1 MLLNQLDETLNNLY
15 NAIANQ
21 AEERLT
27 VIGAAAMQASMLK
40 RIFERGQ
47 ATSGAGISSK
57 YSSTPTYYPK
67 TAFKKTAG
75 AFKPIGKN
83 TLIKVSTKTK
93 GSNSV
98 LKATIKV
105 ERSNK
110 ETKANRKTMYLA
122 GGYKMLRQVQG
133 LQTNFVDLHVSGSLM
148 QSIRIVSVKSKAQI
162 RITSAKEVEKSEKI
176 EELYGNIDIF
186 TPSVQDWQASN
197 EAISNEVALIL
208 QKSLS

>member
-21 AEERLT
+21 AEEQLT
-27 VIGAAAMQASMLK
+27 VIGAVAMQASMLK

-47 ATSGAGISSK
+47 ATSGAGIASK
-57 YSSTPTYYPK
+57 YSSNPTYYPK
-67 TAFKKTAG
+67 KAFKKTAG

-83 TLIKVSTKTK
+83 TLIKSTTKIKAANTVSKT
-93 GSNSV
+93 
-98 LKATIKV
+98 TITVSKKNV
-105 ERSNK
+105 

-133 LQTNFVDLHVSGSLM
+133 LQVNFVDLHVSGSLM
-148 QSIRIVSVKSKAQI
+148 QSIKIVTVSKKTQI
-162 RITSAKEVEKSEKI
+162 RIVGTDGVMKSENTEKI
-176 EELYGNIDIF
+176 YKKDIF
-186 TPSVQDWQASN
+186 TPSVQDQQAAEN
-197 EAISNEVALIL
+197 AISTEIALIL

>member
-27 VIGAAAMQASMLK
+27 VIGAVAMQASMLK

-67 TAFKKTAG
+67 KAFKKTAG

-110 ETKANRKTMYLA
+110 ETKANRKTMYLK

-133 LQTNFVDLHVSGSLM
+133 LQTNFVDLHVSGSLLT
-148 QSIRIVSVKSKAQI
+148 SIKLYTERKKTQI
-162 RITSAKEVEKSEKI
+162 RITSQNEVAKSENI
-176 EELYGNIDIF
+176 EKLYNKDIF
-186 TPSVQDWQASN
+186 TPSVQDQQAA
-197 EAISNEVALIL
+197 EDAISNEVALIL

>member
-1 MLLNQLDETLNNLY
+1 MLLNQLDETLSNLY

-27 VIGAAAMQASMLK
+27 VIGAVAMQASMLK

-57 YSSTPTYYPK
+57 YSSNPTYYPK
-67 TAFKKTAG
+67 KAFKKTAG

>member
-105 ERSNK
+105 ER
-110 ETKANRKTMYLA
+110 
-122 GGYKMLRQVQG
+122 
-133 LQTNFVDLHVSGSLM
+133 
-148 QSIRIVSVKSKAQI
+148 
-162 RITSAKEVEKSEKI
+162 
-176 EELYGNIDIF
+176 
-186 TPSVQDWQASN
+186 
-197 EAISNEVALIL
+197 
-208 QKSLS
+208 

>member
-15 NAIANQ
+15 NAIANK
-21 AEERLT
+21 AEEQLT
-27 VIGAAAMQASMLK
+27 VIGAMAMQASMLK

-47 ATSGAGISSK
+47 ATSGAGIASK
-57 YSSTPTYYPK
+57 YSSSPTYYPK
-67 TAFKKTAG
+67 KAFKKTAG

-83 TLIKVSTKTK
+83 TLIKSTTKTK
-93 GSNSV
+93 AANTVS
-98 LKATIKV
+98 KTTITVSKKNV
-105 ERSNK
+105 

-148 QSIRIVSVKSKAQI
+148 QSIRIVTVNKKVQI
-162 RITSAKEVEKSEKI
+162 RIVGTDGVMKSENTEK
-176 EELYGNIDIF
+176 LYKKDIF
-186 TPSVQDWQASN
+186 KPSVQDNQAAEN
-197 EAISNEVALIL
+197 AISDEIALIL

>member
-15 NAIANQ
+15 NAIASQ

-27 VIGAAAMQASMLK
+27 VIGAVAMQASMLK

-47 ATSGAGISSK
+47 ATAGGGISSK

-67 TAFKKTAG
+67 KAFKKTAG

-83 TLIKVSTKTK
+83 TLIKSTTKTK
-93 GSNSV
+93 AANTVS
-98 LKATIKV
+98 KTTITVSKKNV
-105 ERSNK
+105 EN
-110 ETKANRKTMYLA
+110 KANRKTMYLA

-148 QSIRIVSVKSKAQI
+148 QSIRIVTANKKTQI
-162 RITSAKEVEKSEKI
+162 RITSQNEVAKSENIEKI
-176 EELYGNIDIF
+176 YKKDIF
-186 TPSVQDWQASN
+186 TPSVQDQQAAEN
-197 EAISNEVALIL
+197 AISNEVALIL
-208 QKSLS
+208 KKSLS

>member
-27 VIGAAAMQASMLK
+27 VIGAVAMQASMLK

-47 ATSGAGISSK
+47 ATSGAGIASK
-57 YSSTPTYYPK
+57 YSSSPTYYPK
-67 TAFKKTAG
+67 KAFKKTAG

-83 TLIKVSTKTK
+83 TLIKSTTKTK
-93 GSNSV
+93 AANTVS
-98 LKATIKV
+98 KTTITVSKKNV
-105 ERSNK
+105 EN
-110 ETKANRKTMYLA
+110 KANRKTMYLA

-133 LQTNFVDLHVSGSLM
+133 LQVNFVDLHVSGSLM
-148 QSIRIVSVKSKAQI
+148 QSIRIVTVNKKVQI
-162 RITSAKEVEKSEKI
+162 RIVGTDGVMKSENI
-176 EELYGNIDIF
+176 EKLYDKDIF
-186 TPSVQDWQASN
+186 KPSVQDNQAAEN
-197 EAISNEVALIL
+197 AISDEIALIL

>member
-27 VIGAAAMQASMLK
+27 VIGAVAMQASMLK

-47 ATSGAGISSK
+47 ATSGAGIASK
-57 YSSTPTYYPK
+57 YSSSPTYYPK
-67 TAFKKTAG
+67 KAFKKTAG

-83 TLIKVSTKTK
+83 TLIKSTTKTK
-93 GSNSV
+93 AANTVS
-98 LKATIKV
+98 KTTITVSKKNV
-105 ERSNK
+105 EN
-110 ETKANRKTMYLA
+110 KANRKTMYLA

-133 LQTNFVDLHVSGSLM
+133 LQVNFVDLHVSGSLM
-148 QSIRIVSVKSKAQI
+148 QSIRIVTVSKEVQI
-162 RITSAKEVEKSEKI
+162 RIVGTDGVMKSENTEK
-176 EELYGNIDIF
+176 LYKKDIF
-186 TPSVQDWQASN
+186 KPSVQDKQAAEN
-197 EAISNEVALIL
+197 AISDEIALIL

>member
-1 MLLNQLDETLNNLY
+1 MLLNQLDETLSNLY

-27 VIGAAAMQASMLK
+27 VIGAVAMQASMLK

-67 TAFKKTAG
+67 KAFKKTAG

-83 TLIKVSTKTK
+83 TLIKSTTKTK
-93 GSNSV
+93 AANTVSKTTISV
-98 LKATIKV
+98 SKKNV
-105 ERSNK
+105 

-148 QSIRIVSVKSKAQI
+148 QSIRIVSVKGKAQI

-208 QKSLS
+208 QKSLQ

>member
-15 NAIANQ
+15 NTIANQ
-21 AEERLT
+21 AEEQLV
-27 VIGAAAMQASMLK
+27 VIGAVAMQASMLK

-47 ATSGAGISSK
+47 ATSGAGIASK
-57 YSSTPTYYPK
+57 YSSSPTYYPK
-67 TAFKKTAG
+67 KAFKKTAG

-83 TLIKVSTKTK
+83 TLIKSTTKTK
-93 GSNSV
+93 AANTVS
-98 LKATIKV
+98 KTTITVSKKNV
-105 ERSNK
+105 

-148 QSIRIVSVKSKAQI
+148 QSIRIVTVNKKAQI
-162 RITSAKEVEKSEKI
+162 RIVGTDGVMKSENTEK
-176 EELYGNIDIF
+176 LYKKDIF
-186 TPSVQDWQASN
+186 KPSAQDKQAAEN
-197 EAISNEVALIL
+197 AISDEIALIL

>member
-21 AEERLT
+21 AEEQLV
-27 VIGAAAMQASMLK
+27 VIGAVAMQVSMLK

-47 ATSGAGISSK
+47 ATSGAGIASK
-57 YSSTPTYYPK
+57 YSSGPTNYEK
-67 TAFKKTAG
+67 KDFKKSPS
-75 AFKPIGKN
+75 AFQPIGKK
-83 TLIKVSTKTK
+83 TLTDIKTTSK
-93 GSNSV
+93 GSKNV

-105 ERSNK
+105 AK
-110 ETKANRKTMYLA
+110 GTPKPAATLKTMYLP

-148 QSIRIVSVKSKAQI
+148 QSIRIVTVDKKVQI
-162 RITSAKEVEKSEKI
+162 RIVGTDGVIKSENI
-176 EELYGNIDIF
+176 EKLYDKDIF
-186 TPSVQDWQASN
+186 TPSAKDNQAAEN
-197 EAISNEVALIL
+197 AISDEIALIL

>member
-21 AEERLT
+21 AEEQLV
-27 VIGAAAMQASMLK
+27 VIGAVAMQASMLK

-47 ATSGAGISSK
+47 ATSGAGIASK
-57 YSSTPTYYPK
+57 YSSNPTYYPK
-67 TAFKKTAG
+67 KAFKKTAG

-83 TLIKVSTKTK
+83 TLIKSTTKTK
-93 GSNSV
+93 AANTVS
-98 LKATIKV
+98 KTTITVSKKNV
-105 ERSNK
+105 

-133 LQTNFVDLHVSGSLM
+133 LQVSFVDLHVSGSLM
-148 QSIRIVSVKSKAQI
+148 QSIKIVTVSKKTQI
-162 RITSAKEVEKSEKI
+162 RIVGTDGVMKSENTEKI
-176 EELYGNIDIF
+176 YKKDIF
-186 TPSVQDWQASN
+186 TPSVQDQQAAEN
-197 EAISNEVALIL
+197 AISTEIALIL

>member
-21 AEERLT
+21 AEEQLT
-27 VIGAAAMQASMLK
+27 VIGAVAMQASMLK

-47 ATSGAGISSK
+47 ATNENGISGK
-57 YSSTPTYYPK
+57 YSSSPTYYPK
-67 TAFKKTAG
+67 KAFKKTAG

-83 TLIKVSTKTK
+83 TLIKSTTKTK
-93 GSNSV
+93 AANTVS
-98 LKATIKV
+98 KTTITVSKKNV
-105 ERSNK
+105 EI
-110 ETKANRKTMYLA
+110 KANRKTMYLA

-148 QSIRIVSVKSKAQI
+148 QSIRIVTVNKKAQI
-162 RITSAKEVEKSEKI
+162 RIVGTDGVMKSENTEK
-176 EELYGNIDIF
+176 LYKKDIF
-186 TPSVQDWQASN
+186 KPSVQDNQAAEN
-197 EAISNEVALIL
+197 AISDEIALIL